1 MNANAISN
9 SSDYL
14 MKYFSE
20 YSHINNTNHHDFKGS
35 IERQHLPSEFLK
47 NSRDIDVY
55 LPPSYNKNP
64 DKSYP
69 VIYMNDGNN
78 LFYPEQSFAGVH
90 WAVDSTIENL
100 SHRGLI
106 DEVIVVGIHN
116 TMQRSYEYTWQEMKF
131 RTKAHGGGGTLYA
144 RFILEELKPHI
155 DSKYR
160 TLKDRDNTA
169 IIGSSLGG
177 LISLYLGINHPEAFS
192 KLGVISPS
200 LWWNNGS
207 AIKDSDK
214 LRSDMK
220 IWLDMGVN
228 EGKCN
233 CGKCAPQ
240 KEDYHLSNLRALK
253 DSLHQKGFKEGV
265 NLGYYEDEHGS
276 HNESSWARRLHL
288 PLRFFFGK

>member
-1 MNANAISN
+1 MNPNVISN
-9 SSDYL
+9 SSEYL

-20 YSHINNTNHHDFKGS
+20 YSHITDINHDFKGS
-35 IERQHLPSEFLK
+35 IERQYVSSEILK
-47 NSRDIDVY
+47 NSRNVDIY
-55 LPPSYNKNP
+55 LPPTYFKNK
-64 DKSYP
+64 DKNYP

-100 SHRGLI
+100 SHKGLI

-131 RTKAHGGGGTLYA
+131 RTQSQGGGGSKYA
-144 RFILEELKPHI
+144 KFIIEELKPFI
-155 DSKYR
+155 DQKYR
-160 TLKDRDNTA
+160 TLKDRNNTA

-177 LISLYLGINHPEAFS
+177 LISLYLGINHPETFS

-200 LWWNNGS
+200 LWWNYGT
-207 AIKDSDK
+207 AIKDADN
-214 LRSDMK
+214 LRNDMQ

-233 CGKCAPQ
+233 CGKCTPQ
-240 KEDYHLSNLRALK
+240 KEDYHLTNLRSLK
-253 DSLHQKGFKEGV
+253 KLLSEKGFKEGV
-265 NLGYYEDEHGS
+265 NLGYFEDEHGS

-288 PLRFFFGK
+288 PLRFFFGKK